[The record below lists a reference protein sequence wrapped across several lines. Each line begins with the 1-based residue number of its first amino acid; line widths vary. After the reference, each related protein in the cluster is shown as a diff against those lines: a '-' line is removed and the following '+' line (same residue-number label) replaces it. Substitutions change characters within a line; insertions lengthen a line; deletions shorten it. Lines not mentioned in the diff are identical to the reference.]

1 MKMQIVSIF
10 DRAAKLYSRP
20 AFVQSRAAAV
30 RSFGDEVRT
39 VRENNDLNKHPG
51 DFELTLIGEFDDETG
66 TLIPITP
73 ERICYGLDFVTLTN

>member
-10 DRAAKLYSRP
+10 DRAAALYSRP

-39 VRENNDLNKHPG
+39 PRENNDLNKHPG
-51 DFELTLIGEFDDETG
+51 DFELHLIGSFDDETG
-66 TLIPITP
+66 ELSPQRP
-73 ERICYGLDFVTLTN
+73 ERITFGMDHINN